1 MKSKAYVDLI
11 SLYPNSFDTAQ
22 DRLFFLEKE
31 QQTGNEKVAKILI
44 LYATTD
50 GHTRKICDRLQ
61 QVIEQQGHQVTLV
74 SVNDESRIDLQTF
87 DKIVIG
93 ASIRYGK
100 HSPKI
105 TGFINRNMQLLDSK
119 PNAFFS
125 VNIVARKPEK
135 NQPDTNPYLRKFL
148 KQIAW
153 CPKELAVFA
162 GKLEYPKYSFFDRLM
177 IRLIM
182 FITKGPTDPKAVI
195 EFTDWQQVEAFGRLI
210 GAMPL

>member
-1 MKSKAYVDLI
+1 
-11 SLYPNSFDTAQ
+11 
-22 DRLFFLEKE
+22 
-31 QQTGNEKVAKILI
+31 VAKILI
-44 LYATTD
+44 LYSSTN
-50 GHTRKICDRLQ
+50 GHTRKISERLQ

-74 SVNDESRIDLQTF
+74 SVDDDARVDLQTF

-93 ASIRYGK
+93 ASIHYGK

-105 TGFINRNMQLLDSK
+105 RNFINRNKLLLDSK

-135 NQPDTNPYLRKFL
+135 NQPDTNPYLLKFL
-148 KQIAW
+148 KNIVW
-153 CPKELAVFA
+153 HPRELAVFA

-177 IRLIM
+177 IQLIM
-182 FITKGPTDPKAVI
+182 FITKGPTDPKTVI

-210 GAMPL
+210 GAMSL

>member
-1 MKSKAYVDLI
+1 M
-11 SLYPNSFDTAQ
+11 
-22 DRLFFLEKE
+22 
-31 QQTGNEKVAKILI
+31 AKILI
-44 LYATTD
+44 LYASTD
-50 GHTRKICDRLQ
+50 GHTKKICNRLQ
-61 QVIEQQGHQVTLV
+61 KVIEQLGHQVTLV
-74 SVNDESRIDLQTF
+74 SVNEENQIDVQAF

-105 TGFINRNMQLLDSK
+105 TDFINRNKLLLESK

-135 NQPDTNPYLRKFL
+135 NQPDTNPYMRKFL
-148 KQIAW
+148 KQITW
-153 CPKELAVFA
+153 RPRELAVFA

-182 FITKGPTDPKAVI
+182 FITKEPTDP
-195 EFTDWQQVEAFGRLI
+195 
-210 GAMPL
+210 

>member
-1 MKSKAYVDLI
+1 M
-11 SLYPNSFDTAQ
+11 
-22 DRLFFLEKE
+22 
-31 QQTGNEKVAKILI
+31 AKILI
-44 LYATTD
+44 LYSTTD
-50 GHTRKICDRLQ
+50 GHTRKIGNRLQ
-61 QVIEQQGHQVTLV
+61 QVIEELGHQVTLV
-74 SVNDESRIDLQTF
+74 SVNDESLVDLHTF

-105 TGFINRNMQLLDSK
+105 TDFINRNKLLFDSK

-153 CPKELAVFA
+153 QPREIAVFA
-162 GKLEYPKYSFFDRLM
+162 GKLDYPKYSFFDRLM

-195 EFTDWQQVEAFGRLI
+195 EFTDWQQVESFGRVI
-210 GAMPL
+210 GNMSI